1 MNALATSSET
11 TSMDS
16 EQTGWVAGG
25 FATTLAIIAWAR
37 DFTRGKRD
45 REREA
50 QQHDQQAKLKSWD
63 LNKNLA
69 EQLMA
74 RVEHLE
80 AQRDADHK
88 AAELRE
94 NALRGRVTQVESESR
109 VCQDEYTKL
118 NRQYEEAVEK
128 YLALR
133 EQIETLEAELGD
145 TKRQLAETRA
155 ELEEVAKQ
163 RDALRKELFEAIS
176 VKGLQRSPSDPR
188 FFAVREIVGRDVT
201 EPEMTTTPIKP
212 GGGKPTLKVP
222 TIPAFPAKRR

>member
-25 FATTLAIIAWAR
+25 FAALLATIAWAR
-37 DFTRGKRD
+37 DISRGKREK
-45 REREA
+45 EREA
-50 QQHDQQAKLKSWD
+50 LHNDQQAKLKSWD

-80 AQRDADHK
+80 TQRDADHK
-88 AAELRE
+88 AAKERE
-94 NALRGRVTQVESESR
+94 DALRGRVSQVESESR
-109 VCQDEYTKL
+109 LCQDEYTKL

-128 YLALR
+128 YLVLR
-133 EQIETLEAELGD
+133 EQLEALEAELGD

-155 ELEEVAKQ
+155 EMEEVAKQ
-163 RDALRKELFEAIS
+163 RDALRKELFEAIQ
-176 VKGLQRSPSDPR
+176 VKSLQRSPSDPK
-188 FFAVREIVGRDVT
+188 FFAVKEITGRPIT
-201 EPEMTTTPIKP
+201 EPEPEGETTAIAKAA
-212 GGGKPTLKVP
+212 GKPTLK
-222 TIPAFPAKRR
+222 IPAIPVKTRR